1 MFTGI
6 ITNTA
11 KLESAKQGVFVVTV
25 EPEFVSKTKIGDSIS
40 VNGVCLTVEKKNK
53 NKIFFSV
60 IPETLK
66 RTNLGGLKTGSVLN
80 LEMSLTLQ
88 ILMSGHMV
96 QGHVDGVGKIKKIKK
111 EGNGHEIEIE
121 AEPSVLE
128 FLVEKGSVAINGIS
142 LTIAKLNKKS
152 FVVAMIPHTWKKT
165 NLKDMDVGDK
175 INIEIDIVA
184 KYIKK
189 FLK

>member
-6 ITNTA
+6 ITHTA

-111 EGNGHEIEIE
+111 EGNGHEVEIE

-165 NLKDMDVGDK
+165 NLKDVDVGDK

>member
-6 ITNTA
+6 ITHTA

-111 EGNGHEIEIE
+111 EGNGHEVEIE